1 MTTDYEQFGPEWE
14 KEISKLPK
22 KVLISML
29 KAKAIKI
36 LELEELESKLKKI
49 DDWCSAYPFEAYP
62 EPDFRQAIKVLK
74 ENGMSL
80 GAISASNFR
89 HVLDGVKAIID
100 EDIPF

>member
-1 MTTDYEQFGPEWE
+1 MKKDYEQFGPEWE

-22 KVLISML
+22 NVLISML

-36 LELEELESKLKKI
+36 LELEEVESKLKKI
-49 DDWCSAYPFEAYP
+49 NDWCSAYPFEDFP
-62 EPDFRQAIKVLK
+62 EPD
-74 ENGMSL
+74 
-80 GAISASNFR
+80 FR

>member
-36 LELEELESKLKKI
+36 LELEELKNKLKKI
-49 DDWCSAYPFEAYP
+49 AERRPCTC
-62 EPDFRQAIKVLK
+62 PDSKSWGPGGRMDFSVTI
-74 ENGMSL
+74 
-80 GAISASNFR
+80 
-89 HVLDGVKAIID
+89 VKNL
-100 EDIPF
+100 